1 MKLEIL
7 LKDSK
12 FRSLERLP
20 SWLSPTERYA
30 AQIRSLR
37 KILGMTQAQL
47 GKRSS
52 QDGRSIRRIE
62 SGDADPQISTLMKT
76 ATGLECELVIR
87 FVPRRPLVVTLR
99 ERAVRK
105 ATQIVRQS
113 KGTAAIEEQQPQEK
127 YVKQQISELAE
138 ELMNRR
144 RSLLWED

>member
-20 SWLSPTERYA
+20 AWLLPAERYS

-52 QDGRSIRRIE
+52 QDGRSIRRLE
-62 SGDADPQISTLMKT
+62 TEDADPQVSTLMKT
-76 ATGLECELVIR
+76 ADGLGCELVIR
-87 FVPRRPLVVTLR
+87 FVPKKPLATTLH
-99 ERAVRK
+99 ERAVKK
-105 ATQIVRQS
+105 ATQIVTQS

-127 YVKQQISELAE
+127 YVKQQIAELAE
-138 ELMNRR
+138 ELMDRKR
-144 RSLLWED
+144 TLLWED